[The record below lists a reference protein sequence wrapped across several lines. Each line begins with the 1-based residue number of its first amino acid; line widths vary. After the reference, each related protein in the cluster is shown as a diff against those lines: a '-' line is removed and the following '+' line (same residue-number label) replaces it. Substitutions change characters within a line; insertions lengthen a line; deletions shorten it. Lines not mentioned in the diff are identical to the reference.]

1 MELVLMVKKIRI
13 AQYLLRETILLTL
26 TMEILNFLYEPM
38 QDWMKVI
45 QNLITSIFRNLSMN
59 IILKIRP

>member
-1 MELVLMVKKIRI
+1 MELVLIIKKIRI
-13 AQYLLRETILLTL
+13 AQYLLRETTLLTL

-45 QNLITSIFRNLSMN
+45 QNLITLIFRNLSMN
-59 IILKIRP
+59 IIMKIRP

>member
-1 MELVLMVKKIRI
+1 MELVLMIKEIRI

-45 QNLITSIFRNLSMN
+45 QNLITLIFRNLSMN

>member
-45 QNLITSIFRNLSMN
+45 QNLITLIFRNLSMN

>member
-1 MELVLMVKKIRI
+1 MELVLMIKEIRI
-13 AQYLLRETILLTL
+13 AQYLLRETTLLTL

-45 QNLITSIFRNLSMN
+45 QNLITLIFRNLSMN